1 MTNSKEKFS
10 IYLSFIFP
18 LFWGS
23 FKESVLPE
31 FILVVGFV
39 IYLTFAPS
47 IMVLYSSQHLDLQR
61 QYGWRNTAPLILD
74 PLLCEPAWCPLLCL
88 WIIYFIACVSPRIPS
103 ISLCR
108 VVSSHL
114 WNCKYSWLNL
124 ASSQTHCGF
133 SVNCRSSQFTDLM
146 IFICMVL
153 FTQNEMSVL
162 LEERMIPKMY
172 LNWVRKTDKRFFF
185 LCVNLLICSNMHFLY
200 FFLNLS

>member
-1 MTNSKEKFS
+1 MINNTWSLLLWVLQHLNFTLEILLFYFENDLGIWQTVNK
-10 IYLSFIFP
+10 SFLFIFHSFFP
-18 LFWGS
+18 LFWGL
-23 FKESVLPE
+23 FTESLLPE
-31 FILVVGFV
+31 FILIVGFV
-39 IYLTFAPS
+39 IYFTFPPS

-88 WIIYFIACVSPRIPS
+88 WIIYFIACVSPRIHS

-108 VVSSHL
+108 VASSHL

-133 SVNCRSSQFTDLM
+133 FVNCRSSQFTDLM

-162 LEERMIPKMY
+162 LEDEWYQKCI
-172 LNWVRKTDKRFFF
+172 
-185 LCVNLLICSNMHFLY
+185 
-200 FFLNLS
+200 